1 LCVVVEEGVAAED
14 PMLFAEV
21 TVEPEVGLILIVG
34 FVAARTQL
42 LAPVTLGSG

>member
-1 LCVVVEEGVAAED
+1 VEEGVAAED

-34 FVAARTQL
+34 FGGGADAVVGTGN
-42 LAPVTLGSG
+42 VGSG